1 VADRQR
7 RSSALG
13 LVPARGGSRTI
24 PRKNIRPLAGRPL
37 ISHVLGAIRE
47 SGAVDRVVVSTD
59 DEEIAAVARDA
70 GAETPFLRPAELA
83 GDEVSGI
90 AVVEHALRR
99 LAEEEGYEPE
109 FVLLV
114 QPTEPFVRPEQIRAA
129 FELLVERGADS
140 AITTVEVPRNFHP
153 FHVRA
158 ADGDGWLRFDRPDEH
173 AAHPTRQSDPPRY
186 AFGNLYW
193 FRREAFLAERQV
205 EPGRRVGLPID
216 PLSALDL
223 NTEED
228 WRLAELLAAHADD
241 PPR

>member
-1 VADRQR
+1 MADRER
-7 RSSALG
+7 GPALA

-24 PRKNIRPLAGRPL
+24 PRKNVRPLAGRPL
-37 ISHVLGAIRE
+37 IEHVLRAIAASE
-47 SGAVDRVVVSTD
+47 AVDRAVVSTD
-59 DEEIAAVARDA
+59 DEEIAAVARAA
-70 GAETPFLRPAELA
+70 GAETPFVRPAELA
-83 GDEVSGI
+83 GDDVSGI
-90 AVVEHALRR
+90 AVVEHALEW
-99 LAEEEGYEPE
+99 LAAEEGYEPE
-109 FVLLV
+109 LVLLV

-129 FELLVERGADS
+129 LELLVRSGADS
-140 AITTVEVPRNFHP
+140 AITIVEVPRNFHP
-153 FHVRA
+153 FHVRV
-158 ADGDGWLRFDRPDEH
+158 ADEDGSLRFERPEEH

-216 PLSALDL
+216 PLTALDL

-241 PPR
+241 SPR

>member
-1 VADRQR
+1 VADRLR
-7 RSSALG
+7 GSALA

-37 ISHVLGAIRE
+37 ISHVLAAIRE
-47 SGAVDRVVVSTD
+47 SDAVDRVVVSTD
-59 DEEIAAVARDA
+59 DEEIASVARAA
-70 GAETPFLRPAELA
+70 GGETPFLRPAELA

-90 AVVEHALRR
+90 AVVEHALRW

-129 FELLVERGADS
+129 LELLVARGADS

-153 FHVRA
+153 FHVRV
-158 ADGDGWLRFDRPDEH
+158 ADADGWLRFDRPDEH

-216 PLSALDL
+216 PMSALDL

>member
-1 VADRQR
+1 
-7 RSSALG
+7 
-13 LVPARGGSRTI
+13 
-24 PRKNIRPLAGRPL
+24 
-37 ISHVLGAIRE
+37 
-47 SGAVDRVVVSTD
+47 
-59 DEEIAAVARDA
+59 
-70 GAETPFLRPAELA
+70 
-83 GDEVSGI
+83 
-90 AVVEHALRR
+90 VEHALRW

-140 AITTVEVPRNFHP
+140 AITTVEVPRNHHP
-153 FHVRA
+153 FHVRV
-158 ADGDGWLRFDRPDEH
+158 ADVDGWLRFDRPDEH

-241 PPR
+241 SPR